1 MIFSFSHPLYL
12 FLLFIIPIF
21 FLIHFLSLKNRKK
34 VALKFAN
41 FDAISRIQG
50 VDFFSKN
57 IILLLLSLFIIL
69 LMVLAVS
76 GLTFHIS
83 KQSSSFS
90 FVIAIDNSQ
99 SMQADDFS
107 PNRLTVSKQV
117 AKDFVDTIPYGAD
130 IGVVSFS
137 GSSYI
142 EQDISQDKNEIKNAI
157 GNIELSGFGGTD
169 LYEAVIT
176 STNLLKNKENKA
188 IVLLSD
194 GQINVGTI
202 EQVIDYAIG
211 DDVIV
216 HSIAIG
222 TKEGG
227 KTDYAI
233 SKLDEDSLKSLSY
246 MTGGNYFTAETK
258 DALAESFA
266 EILKLTKKKVSI
278 KVSDYLILFA
288 VILFAIKF
296 FLENTKY
303 FYIP

>member
-176 STNLLKNKENKA
+176 STNLLKNKEN
-188 IVLLSD
+188 
-194 GQINVGTI
+194 
-202 EQVIDYAIG
+202 
-211 DDVIV
+211 
-216 HSIAIG
+216 
-222 TKEGG
+222 
-227 KTDYAI
+227 
-233 SKLDEDSLKSLSY
+233 
-246 MTGGNYFTAETK
+246 
-258 DALAESFA
+258 
-266 EILKLTKKKVSI
+266 
-278 KVSDYLILFA
+278 
-288 VILFAIKF
+288 
-296 FLENTKY
+296 
-303 FYIP
+303 

>member
-1 MIFSFSHPLYL
+1 MIFSFSHPQYL
-12 FLLFIIPIF
+12 FLLFLIPLF
-21 FLIHFLSLKNRKK
+21 FLIHFLSLNNRKK

-41 FDAISRIQG
+41 FDAIAKIQG

-57 IILLLLSLFIIL
+57 ILILFLSLFIVL
-69 LMVLAVS
+69 SMVLAIS
-76 GLTFHIS
+76 GLTFHTF

-90 FVIAIDNSQ
+90 FVIAIDQSQ
-99 SMQADDFS
+99 SMQADDFF
-107 PNRLTVSKQV
+107 PDRLTVSKQV
-117 AKDFVDTIPYGAD
+117 AKDFVDAIPYGVN

-142 EQDISQDKNEIKNAI
+142 EQDMSQNKGEIKNAI
-157 GNIELSGFGGTD
+157 ENIELAGFGGTD

-202 EQVIDYAIG
+202 EGVIDYAN
-211 DDVIV
+211 DNDVIIHTV
-216 HSIAIG
+216 AIG

-233 SKLDEDSLKSLSY
+233 SKLDEDSLKSVSY

-258 DALAESFA
+258 EALAESFT

-278 KVSDYLILFA
+278 EVSNYLILFSI
-288 VILFAIKF
+288 VLFVLGF
-296 FLENTKY
+296 FLTNTKY
-303 FYIP
+303 FHLP